1 MNAKFNE
8 SSVLQHISNSMT
20 TSIIIAA
27 ILIIIAFSV
36 VKTQTTVN

>member
-1 MNAKFNE
+1 MNGKFNE
-8 SSVLQHISNSMT
+8 SSGLQHISNLTT
-20 TSIIIAA
+20 TSIIIAT